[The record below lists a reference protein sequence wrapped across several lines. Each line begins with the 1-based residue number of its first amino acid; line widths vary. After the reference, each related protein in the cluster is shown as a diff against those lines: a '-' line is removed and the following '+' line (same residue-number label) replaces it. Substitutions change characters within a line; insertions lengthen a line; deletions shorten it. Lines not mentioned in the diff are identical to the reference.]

1 MDSFTTPVRP
11 SDFVLAPRTFGVVW
25 RKRYSSDSSEEDER
39 EGKGIPLAQPLMD
52 MPESDPEVQLL
63 MRHPHE
69 HGGLSSSTTREEE
82 GHHGVGEAL
91 ADKVNGK
98 DVAQL
103 DDAFLEDPEAL
114 DGVASNSEGEPGP
127 PCFCSTP
134 LEIVEDDSEEDG
146 YEEFRRGLAWN
157 SLSQCHVT
165 SVKMLCGLLYTLLF
179 MLFFITVLGKSFLK
193 MVRAVS

>member
-1 MDSFTTPVRP
+1 
-11 SDFVLAPRTFGVVW
+11 
-25 RKRYSSDSSEEDER
+25 
-39 EGKGIPLAQPLMD
+39 MD
-52 MPESDPEVQLL
+52 MPESDPEAQLL

-69 HGGLSSSTTREEE
+69 HGGLSSSATLEEE

-103 DDAFLEDPEAL
+103 DDAFLVHPEAL